1 MKNKLLIKLVEW
13 IDSTPSIN
21 RKLLKEKIE
30 EIDNYSITKSKSK
43 RVAINFIPPCIEEIR
58 TYCLL
63 RNNNVDP
70 EMFFDFYQ
78 SKGWLIGKVKM
89 KDWKAS
95 IRTWE
100 KSSKNNNSN
109 QNTNGTRQQPLLG
122 RQSADTVRSN
132 ASGWNNV
139 E

>member
-1 MKNKLLIKLVEW
+1 MKNNVLKQLVEW
-13 IDSTPSIN
+13 IDITPLIN

-30 EIDNYSITKSKSK
+30 EIDNASVTKPKK
-43 RVAINFIPPCIEEIR
+43 VAVKFIPPSVEEIR

-78 SKGWLIGKVKM
+78 SKGWLVGKVKM
-89 KDWKAS
+89 RDWKAA

-100 KSSKNNNSN
+100 KSSNNNNSN
-109 QNTNGTRQQPLLG
+109 QNTNGTREQPLLG
-122 RQSADTVRSN
+122 RQSADTVRAN
-132 ASGWNNV
+132 ASGWNNA

>member
-1 MKNKLLIKLVEW
+1 MKNKVLMQLMEW
-13 IDSTPSIN
+13 IDTTPSIN

-30 EIDNYSITKSKSK
+30 ELDNASVTKPKTK
-43 RVAINFIPPCIEEIR
+43 RVAVNFIPPSVEEIR

-78 SKGWLIGKVKM
+78 SKGWLVGKVKM
-89 KDWKAS
+89 RDWKAA

-100 KSSKNNNSN
+100 KSSNNNNSN
-109 QNTNGTRQQPLLG
+109 QNKDGRQQPLLG
-122 RQSADTVRSN
+122 RQSADTVRAN
-132 ASGWNNV
+132 ASGWNNA